1 MKVKT
6 LQHIGFALSTGTLA
20 VLVFTIPEGKF
31 VSAPKAIN
39 PTTEVGMYVNPLYHI
54 PGKSECIVR
63 AGQKVADYG
72 DTLVNTMGCEVAK

>member
-20 VLVFTIPEGKF
+20 VLAFTIPEGKF
-31 VSAPKAIN
+31 VTSPQTIAPQTK
-39 PTTEVGMYVNPLYHI
+39 VGMYVNPLYHI

-63 AGQKVADYG
+63 AGEKVADYG
-72 DTLVNTMGCEVAK
+72 DTLVNTMGCEIVK